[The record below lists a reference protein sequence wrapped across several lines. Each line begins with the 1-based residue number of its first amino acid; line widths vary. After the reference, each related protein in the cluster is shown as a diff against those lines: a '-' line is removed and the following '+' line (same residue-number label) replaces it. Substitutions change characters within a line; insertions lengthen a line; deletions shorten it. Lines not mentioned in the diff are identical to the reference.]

1 MKVFK
6 FGGASVNSTAAVRN
20 MAKIVGEHAG
30 ERLVVVVSAMGN
42 QGSKCPWKSCIIR
55 SVLLKDREDGDFI
68 DHLLGH

>member
-1 MKVFK
+1 MEQGRKENQINFY
-6 FGGASVNSTAAVRN
+6 
-20 MAKIVGEHAG
+20 E
-30 ERLVVVVSAMGN
+30 LVVSAMGN